1 LDDRTIARNLGV
13 NQLPPYRRAA
23 LCGAQTRLKSGELI
37 TLKKLGAAIGT
48 IGQELQLSWRKMAF
62 VGGHDQR

>member
-1 LDDRTIARNLGV
+1 MDDRTIVRNLGV

-37 TLKKLGAAIGT
+37 TLKKLGAATGAA
-48 IGQELQLSWRKMAF
+48 GQEWQPSARKMAS